1 MIVLSPGQCCVAS
14 GGVQSVIAR
23 CHSPPDTTISCTD
36 SIIGWFEH
44 SWVAGLLTHAVHTV
58 LIFIKTIFSFVVS
71 GRQWV
76 NLSSGLKGG
85 AAFLLMMFLFFGM
98 GHAASD
104 GVFRINYGVISN
116 RIGSFRTVYDH
127 WMHTC
132 HINMPKEQFYKLHDT
147 SRRSSPRRVA
157 MRISI
162 DLLIFLSEPVD
173 RSTSNVFFW
182 SSLCGQLQAPA
193 FSGWTSVT
201 VLLQVIR

>member
-1 MIVLSPGQCCVAS
+1 M
-14 GGVQSVIAR
+14 
-23 CHSPPDTTISCTD
+23 
-36 SIIGWFEH
+36 
-44 SWVAGLLTHAVHTV
+44 
-58 LIFIKTIFSFVVS
+58 S

-85 AAFLLMMFLFFGM
+85 AAFLLMMFLFFGT

-104 GVFRINYGVISN
+104 GVFRINYGVIFN

-132 HINMPKEQFYKLHDT
+132 HINMPKEQFYKLYDT

-173 RSTSNVFFW
+173 RSTSNVSFEVPYAVNYILLRLDHCDCLTSSHKIRFVFISGEGLFFLVIVMC
-182 SSLCGQLQAPA
+182 LCVCDHTVICILYK
-193 FSGWTSVT
+193 TSYR
-201 VLLQVIR
+201 I

>member
-1 MIVLSPGQCCVAS
+1 M
-14 GGVQSVIAR
+14 
-23 CHSPPDTTISCTD
+23 
-36 SIIGWFEH
+36 
-44 SWVAGLLTHAVHTV
+44 
-58 LIFIKTIFSFVVS
+58 S

-104 GVFRINYGVISN
+104 GVFRINYGVIFN

-132 HINMPKEQFYKLHDT
+132 HINMPKKQFYKLHDT

-173 RSTSNVFFW
+173 RSTSNVFF
-182 SSLCGQLQAPA
+182 
-193 FSGWTSVT
+193 
-201 VLLQVIR
+201 

>member
-1 MIVLSPGQCCVAS
+1 MQFI
-14 GGVQSVIAR
+14 
-23 CHSPPDTTISCTD
+23 
-36 SIIGWFEH
+36 
-44 SWVAGLLTHAVHTV
+44 V

-85 AAFLLMMFLFFGM
+85 AAFLLMMFLFFGT

-104 GVFRINYGVISN
+104 GVFRINYAFYEVIFN
-116 RIGSFRTVYDH
+116 RIGSFRTVYDHCH

-173 RSTSNVFFW
+173 RSTSNVFF
-182 SSLCGQLQAPA
+182 
-193 FSGWTSVT
+193 
-201 VLLQVIR
+201 